1 MTKLDHSRPEIA
13 DDPDAHRDQMRGRL
27 RAFEDKW
34 LASPGVQQPE
44 AAHGAG

>member
-1 MTKLDHSRPEIA
+1 MTSLEHPCPELA
-13 DDPDAHRDQMRGRL
+13 DEPDAHHDQMRGRL

-34 LASPGVQQPE
+34 LASLGGQQPE